1 MSVFKI
7 QESTGANILLKQ
19 LGNVINNIS
28 QQFQID
34 INYIKGT
41 DGVETN
47 DRANT
52 NVNIT
57 LSPRITLKQVLE
69 FLFLNLQIVII
80 ILQVKEL

>member
-7 QESTGANILLKQ
+7 QESLLGRIFLKQ

-57 LSPRITLKQVLE
+57 LSP
-69 FLFLNLQIVII
+69 
-80 ILQVKEL
+80 ELP